1 MKDELPPMDPA
12 DDEERRSA
20 DALARALDGGPAGP
34 DLPQAALETAALL
47 RLSAGVHRL
56 GDERR
61 AQIRR
66 ELLDQLARAPR
77 SKQEQTPRRVI
88 AVRRWLLLAF
98 PLAGAAALAL
108 LVFVRGPEPIQLESS
123 AAVVQSAREERLFI
137 AEKNAAQEAARSTLG
152 LPPSQP
158 AASVPSDEA
167 GPQAEERRISMDSPA
182 ARETQ
187 GRIRVAPGV
196 LERRTTVVTP
206 SDRATAVSGLGD
218 PAAPGS
224 GAAGAPVA
232 NLAKRA
238 EDDGARRALVGLGKE
253 VSEQRAELLARI
265 DDDALSAAHARLDGA
280 SRRAELERSQHALR
294 GALDTLGSGLD
305 PTDARLV
312 RQDLYCRLAETAL
325 RLGEPRAALEWTRR
339 GLDLD
344 GPPTPFLAQLMAL
357 EGDAWAALGDD
368 ASAATSYMRAL
379 QVHET
384 LLDESL
390 DGR

>member
-20 DALARALDGGPAGP
+20 AALARALDGGPAGP

-47 RLSAGVHRL
+47 RLSAGVDQL

-66 ELLDQLARAPR
+66 ELLEQLARAPH
-77 SKQEQTPRRVI
+77 SKPGKAARQGVTLP
-88 AVRRWLLLAF
+88 RWLLLAF
-98 PLAGAAALAL
+98 PLAGAAALSL
-108 LVFVRGPEPIQLESS
+108 LVFVRGPEPTRLESDAAVDTSARPKRQLIPEKDEAPSAPAVTLGVPRFES
-123 AAVVQSAREERLFI
+123 AANAVADEATPSATERHVSMEAPATREAERSARAVPSVLERSGPV
-137 AEKNAAQEAARSTLG
+137 AARSGPGASARTPGDLAATG
-152 LPPSQP
+152 SSLADAP
-158 AASVPSDEA
+158 A
-167 GPQAEERRISMDSPA
+167 
-182 ARETQ
+182 
-187 GRIRVAPGV
+187 
-196 LERRTTVVTP
+196 
-206 SDRATAVSGLGD
+206 
-218 PAAPGS
+218 
-224 GAAGAPVA
+224 A

-238 EDDGARRALVGLGKE
+238 EADGARQALVGLGKQAGE
-253 VSEQRAELLARI
+253 RRAELLARI
-265 DDDALSAAHARLDGA
+265 DDDALSGAHARLDGA
-280 SRRAELERSQHALR
+280 TSRAELERSQQALR

-312 RQDLYCRLAETAL
+312 RQDVYCRLAETAL

-379 QVHET
+379 QVHEA